1 MIEENPVL
9 PSEELVDN
17 NTTDI
22 NVLMED
28 QLAEEKLPEEYDVA
42 VNIFPKKMPKPRCC
56 G

>member
-22 NVLMED
+22 NVLMLPIKIKHMAQ
-28 QLAEEKLPEEYDVA
+28 QLMKLWKNNKRY
-42 VNIFPKKMPKPRCC
+42 
-56 G
+56 